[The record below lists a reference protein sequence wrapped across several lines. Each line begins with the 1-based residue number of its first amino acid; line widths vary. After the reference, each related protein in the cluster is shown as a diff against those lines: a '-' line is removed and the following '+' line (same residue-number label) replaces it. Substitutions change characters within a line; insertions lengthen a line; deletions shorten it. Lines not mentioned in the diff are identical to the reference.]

1 MKDDKHKSVILYA
14 EWKKPLQNL
23 SLEQKGRILDA
34 LLDFPDGIIRQALK
48 NDSIPVFILYT
59 VYHLLHDYMPH

>member
-1 MKDDKHKSVILYA
+1 MKEIDPNKPTKRTTRMYEASPEEYA
-14 EWKKPLQNL
+14 A
-23 SLEQKGRILDA
+23 S
-34 LLDFPDGIIRQALK
+34 IRQALK

>member
-1 MKDDKHKSVILYA
+1 MKEIDPNKPINRTTRMYEASPEGYA
-14 EWKKPLQNL
+14 
-23 SLEQKGRILDA
+23 A
-34 LLDFPDGIIRQALK
+34 CIRQALK